1 MGEFMWLLLTFIPGL
16 AFAVHCYDNFRKAIG
31 KPVGEAFV
39 FFRKGLTTLVLLELA
54 FFAWLYG
61 HS

>member
-1 MGEFMWLLLTFIPGL
+1 MGEYMWFLLTFIPGL
-16 AFAVHCYDNFRKAIG
+16 AFAAHSYVAYRKAIG
-31 KPVGEAFV
+31 KPVGQAFV
-39 FFRKGLTTLVLLELA
+39 FFRRGLTALVLLELA